1 MAIHRLFN
9 PKVLLTLALILSL
22 ALVVACGGAEDE
34 AAAPAATQDTGAGAA
49 PTPTPVDVAA
59 ITSDLRESIAD
70 AVSGIEIPE
79 GMSESDVQEIVE
91 SAVATAAAAAPEQ
104 MSDASIRATVAEAVA
119 LAIANAPEPLSE
131 QEIAQIVKAAIP
143 TPAPIRATNTPAPT
157 ATPVVARPT
166 PVAATTGQYGGIV
179 NMSAYADSR
188 DWDPKGS
195 SSLSS
200 IQAVSQLYNQI
211 VQYDTVDTSLI
222 VCDLCSEWAITD
234 GGQTVTFKIRPGVQW
249 LNGSALTA
257 DDVHNSML
265 RYGDLDSKMGR
276 SGLWRQYTLEA
287 SNGGVNLIDD
297 NTVEFNLKFASGAF
311 IKFLAVDYVK
321 VLPKYLLDQG
331 IDLNLAE
338 NVIDN
343 QSGSGPFV
351 LDEYQRGSFY
361 KVSKNPNYFKEG
373 RPYFDGI
380 EHTIIVDPSVLLAQ
394 LSGGQI
400 DMSNGGFTNMTPTQV
415 FELERD
421 TDGKYRAFA
430 VQPTADWGLML
441 NVKKA
446 PFDDA
451 RVRKAIA
458 LAIDYQQWNDLVFD
472 DTSGVGCPLMG
483 LAHSFEECE
492 TWPGL
497 RPKDTPEGAADL
509 AEAKRLMEEAGLGD
523 GFDTRMDVRQVG
535 TYPDQCNVIKD
546 QLRKSLNINVTEF
559 QVYPSA
565 AGYDL
570 FATSRP
576 AGQPGDWELACQGEG
591 QVVLDVD
598 GIMGGV
604 YLKGATRNYTDWEN
618 DQVNAWFEQQKVELD
633 PEKRRE
639 INKEL
644 EAFLF
649 TQDDNHWITL
659 GWGVLQWVIGEQIK
673 NFHAPQTVQTHF
685 KHEDIW
691 LER

>member
-1 MAIHRLFN
+1 MHRLLN
-9 PKVLLTLALILSL
+9 IRILLPLAVM
-22 ALVVACGGAEDE
+22 ALVVVGVACGSAEE
-34 AAAPAATQDTGAGAA
+34 PTATSAPAPAATEAPAPAA
-49 PTPTPVDVAA
+49 TEAP
-59 ITSDLRESIAD
+59 
-70 AVSGIEIPE
+70 
-79 GMSESDVQEIVE
+79 
-91 SAVATAAAAAPEQ
+91 AAAATSA
-104 MSDASIRATVAEAVA
+104 
-119 LAIANAPEPLSE
+119 
-131 QEIAQIVKAAIP
+131 
-143 TPAPIRATNTPAPT
+143 PAPSGQQATSAPAATAVPDATIRPTNTPAPT
-157 ATPVVARPT
+157 ATQVVTRPT
-166 PVAATTGQYGGIV
+166 PTPAGGPQYGGIV

-200 IQAVSQLYNQI
+200 IQAVSQLYNQL

-222 VCDLCSEWAITD
+222 VCDLCESWESTN
-234 GGQTVTFKIRPGVQW
+234 GGQTITFKIRDDVSW
-249 LNGSALTA
+249 LDGETLDAE
-257 DDVHNSML
+257 DVHNSML
-265 RYGDLDSKMGR
+265 RYGDLESKMGR

-287 SNGGVNLIDD
+287 GNGGVNLIDN

-321 VLPKYLLDQG
+321 VLPKHILDQG
-331 IDLNLAE
+331 VDLNLAE
-338 NVIDN
+338 SVIEHR
-343 QSGSGPFV
+343 SGSGPFV

-361 KVSKNPNYFKEG
+361 KVSKNENYFKDG
-373 RPYFDGI
+373 KPYFDGI
-380 EHTIIVDPSVLLAQ
+380 DHTIIVDPSVLIAQ
-394 LSGGQI
+394 LKGGQI

-421 TDGKYRAFA
+421 TDGQYRGVA

-441 NVKKA
+441 NIKKE
-446 PFDDA
+446 PFNDA
-451 RVRKAIA
+451 RVRQAIA

-472 DTSGVGCPLMG
+472 NTSGVGCPLMG

-497 RPKDTPEGAADL
+497 RPKDTPEGEADL
-509 AEAKRLMEEAGLGD
+509 AMAKQLMADAGYAE
-523 GFDTRMDVRQVG
+523 GFETRMDVRQVG
-535 TYPDQCNVIKD
+535 TYPEQCSVVKD
-546 QLRKSLNINVTEF
+546 QLEKALNIVVTDF
-559 QVYPSA
+559 QTYPSA

-576 AGQPGDWELACQGEG
+576 PDQVGDWELACQGEG

-618 DQVNAWFEQQKVELD
+618 DWVNQKFEEQKVELD

-639 INKEL
+639 INKEM
-644 EAFLF
+644 ESFLF
-649 TQDDNHWITL
+649 TQEDNHWITL

-673 NFHAPQTVQTHF
+673 NFNAPQTVQTHF

>member
-1 MAIHRLFN
+1 MSIHRLLN
-9 PKVLLTLALILSL
+9 LRLLLPLALIVAL
-22 ALVVACGGAEDE
+22 AAIVACGSAEE
-34 AAAPAATQDTGAGAA
+34 PTVAPAT
-49 PTPTPVDVAA
+49 
-59 ITSDLRESIAD
+59 
-70 AVSGIEIPE
+70 
-79 GMSESDVQEIVE
+79 
-91 SAVATAAAAAPEQ
+91 
-104 MSDASIRATVAEAVA
+104 EA
-119 LAIANAPEPLSE
+119 
-131 QEIAQIVKAAIP
+131 
-143 TPAPIRATNTPAPT
+143 PAPT
-157 ATPVVARPT
+157 ATSAPAPT
-166 PVAATTGQYGGIV
+166 AAPAASSGKYGGAV

-211 VQYDTVDTSLI
+211 VQYNTVETSKI
-222 VCDLCSEWAITD
+222 ECDLCESWEVTND
-234 GGQTVTFKIRPGVQW
+234 GKTVTFNLRNDVQW
-249 LNGSALTA
+249 QDGEQLDAE
-257 DDVHNSML
+257 DVHNSML

-287 SNGGVNLIDD
+287 KDGGVNLIDN

-321 VLPKYLLDQG
+321 VLPKHLLDQG
-331 IDLNLAE
+331 LDLNLAE
-338 NVIDN
+338 TVIEHS
-343 QSGSGPFV
+343 SGSGPFV

-361 KVSKNPNYFKEG
+361 KVSKNENYFKEG
-373 RPYFDGI
+373 KPYFDSI
-380 EHTIIVDPSVLLAQ
+380 DHTIIVDPSVLIAQ
-394 LSGGQI
+394 LKGGQI

-415 FELERD
+415 FELEAD
-421 TDGKYRAFA
+421 TDGKYRGVA

-441 NVKKA
+441 NIKKE
-446 PFDDA
+446 PFNDA
-451 RVRKAIA
+451 RVRQAIQ

-472 DTSGVGCPLMG
+472 NTSGVGCPLMG

-497 RPKDTPEGAADL
+497 RPKDTPEGEADL
-509 AEAKRLMEEAGLGD
+509 ARAKELMAEAGYAD
-523 GFDTRMDVRQVG
+523 GFETRMDVRQVG
-535 TYPDQCNVIKD
+535 TYPEQCSVVKD
-546 QLRKSLNINVTEF
+546 QLENALNIVVTDF
-559 QVYPSA
+559 QTYPSA

-576 AGQPGDWELACQGEG
+576 ADQVGDWELACQGEG

-618 DQVNAWFEQQKVELD
+618 EQVNAWHEQQKQETNPD
-633 PEKRRE
+633 ARRE
-639 INKEL
+639 INKEM

-649 TQDDNHWITL
+649 TQEDNHWITL

-673 NFHAPQTVQTHF
+673 NFYAPQTVQTHF

>member
-1 MAIHRLFN
+1 MAMYRLLN
-9 PKVLLTLALILSL
+9 LRALIPLALIVAL
-22 ALVVACGGAEDE
+22 AMVVACGSSEEPTVAP
-34 AAAPAATQDTGAGAA
+34 ATSVPAATDA
-49 PTPTPVDVAA
+49 PEATDDPPAPVDTPVP
-59 ITSDLRESIAD
+59 
-70 AVSGIEIPE
+70 G
-79 GMSESDVQEIVE
+79 
-91 SAVATAAAAAPEQ
+91 ATTRP
-104 MSDASIRATVAEAVA
+104 
-119 LAIANAPEPLSE
+119 
-131 QEIAQIVKAAIP
+131 
-143 TPAPIRATNTPAPT
+143 TNTPAPT
-157 ATPVVARPT
+157 STPVVSRPT
-166 PVAATTGQYGGIV
+166 PTPATTGQYGGTV

-222 VCDLCSEWAITD
+222 VCDLCESWEFTD
-234 GGQTVTFKIRPGVQW
+234 GGTKVTFKILPGVKW
-249 LNGSALTA
+249 LDGEDLTA
-257 DDVHNSML
+257 EDVHNSML
-265 RYGDLDSKMGR
+265 RYGELDSKMGR
-276 SGLWRQYTLEA
+276 SGLWRQYTQEA

-297 NTVEFNLKFASGAF
+297 GTVEFNLKFASGAF

-321 VLPKYLLDQG
+321 ILPKHLLDQG

-338 NVIDN
+338 NVIEH

-373 RPYFDGI
+373 RPFFDAI
-380 EHTIIVDPSVLLAQ
+380 DHTIIVDPSVLIAQ
-394 LSGGQI
+394 FQGGQI

-415 FELERD
+415 FQLERD

-441 NVKKA
+441 NINKE
-446 PFDDA
+446 PFNDA
-451 RVRKAIA
+451 RVRQAIQ

-472 DTSGVGCPLMG
+472 NTSGVGCPLMG
-483 LAHSFEECE
+483 LAHTFEECV

-497 RPKDTPEGAADL
+497 RPKDTPEGQEDL
-509 AEAKRLMEEAGLGD
+509 AEAKRLMTEAGYSD
-523 GFDTRMDVRQVG
+523 GFETRMDVRQVG
-535 TYPDQCNVIKD
+535 TYPEQCTVVKD
-546 QLRKSLNINVTEF
+546 QLAKALNIRVTDF
-559 QVYPSA
+559 QTYPSA

-576 AGQPGDWELACQGEG
+576 ADQAGDWELACQGEG

-618 DQVNAWFEQQKVELD
+618 QQVNAWHEQQKQEPD

-644 EAFLF
+644 EDFLF
-649 TQDDNHWITL
+649 SQMDNHWITL
-659 GWGVLQWVIGEQIK
+659 GWGVLQWVISEDVK

>member
-1 MAIHRLFN
+1 MEIHRLLSIRLLL
-9 PKVLLTLALILSL
+9 PLAVMAVL
-22 ALVVACGGAEDE
+22 VVGVACGSAEE
-34 AAAPAATQDTGAGAA
+34 PTATSAPAATEA
-49 PTPTPVDVAA
+49 P
-59 ITSDLRESIAD
+59 
-70 AVSGIEIPE
+70 
-79 GMSESDVQEIVE
+79 
-91 SAVATAAAAAPEQ
+91 AAAA
-104 MSDASIRATVAEAVA
+104 TEA
-119 LAIANAPEPLSE
+119 
-131 QEIAQIVKAAIP
+131 
-143 TPAPIRATNTPAPT
+143 PAPAATEAPAPAATSAPAPTAVPGATTRPTNTPAPT
-157 ATPVVARPT
+157 ATQVVARPT
-166 PVAATTGQYGGIV
+166 PTPAGGPQYGGIV

-222 VCDLCSEWAITD
+222 VCDLCESWEASNN
-234 GGQTVTFKIRPGVQW
+234 GQTITFHLRDDVSW
-249 LNGSALTA
+249 LDGEKLDA

-287 SNGGVNLIDD
+287 KNGGVNLIDD

-321 VLPKYLLDQG
+321 VLPKHILDQG
-331 IDLNLAE
+331 VDLNLAE
-338 NVIDN
+338 SVIEH

-361 KVSKNPNYFKEG
+361 KVSKNENYFKEG
-373 RPYFDGI
+373 KPYFDGI
-380 EHTIIVDPSVLLAQ
+380 EHTIIVDTSVLISQIKA
-394 LSGGQI
+394 GQI
-400 DMSNGGFTNMTPTQV
+400 DMSNGGFTNLTPTQV
-415 FELERD
+415 FDLERD
-421 TDGKYRAFA
+421 TDGQYRGVA

-441 NVKKA
+441 NVKKE
-446 PFDDA
+446 PFNDA
-451 RVRKAIA
+451 RVRQAIA
-458 LAIDYQQWNDLVFD
+458 LAIDYQEWNDLVFD
-472 DTSGVGCPLMG
+472 NTSGVGCPLMG

-497 RPKDTPEGAADL
+497 RPKDTPEGEADL
-509 AEAKRLMEEAGLGD
+509 ARAKELMAEAGLAD
-523 GFDTRMDVRQVG
+523 GFETRMDVRQVG
-535 TYPDQCNVIKD
+535 TYPDQCNVVKN
-546 QLRKSLNINVTEF
+546 QLEKQLNIRVTDF

-576 AGQPGDWELACQGEG
+576 ADQAGDWELACQGEG

-618 DQVNAWFEQQKVELD
+618 DWVNQKFEEQKVELD

-673 NFHAPQTVQTHF
+673 NFNAPQTVQTHF

>member
-1 MAIHRLFN
+1 
-9 PKVLLTLALILSL
+9 
-22 ALVVACGGAEDE
+22 
-34 AAAPAATQDTGAGAA
+34 
-49 PTPTPVDVAA
+49 
-59 ITSDLRESIAD
+59 
-70 AVSGIEIPE
+70 
-79 GMSESDVQEIVE
+79 
-91 SAVATAAAAAPEQ
+91 
-104 MSDASIRATVAEAVA
+104 
-119 LAIANAPEPLSE
+119 
-131 QEIAQIVKAAIP
+131 
-143 TPAPIRATNTPAPT
+143 
-157 ATPVVARPT
+157 
-166 PVAATTGQYGGIV
+166 
-179 NMSAYADSR
+179 MSAYADSR

-200 IQAVSQLYNQI
+200 IQAVSQLYNQL

-222 VCDLCSEWAITD
+222 VCDLCESWESTN
-234 GGQTVTFKIRPGVQW
+234 GGQTITFKIRDDVSW
-249 LNGSALTA
+249 LDGETLDAE
-257 DDVHNSML
+257 DVHNSML
-265 RYGDLDSKMGR
+265 RYGDLESKMGR

-287 SNGGVNLIDD
+287 SNGGVNLIDN

-321 VLPKYLLDQG
+321 VLPKHILDQG

-338 NVIDN
+338 SVIEHR
-343 QSGSGPFV
+343 SGSGPFV

-361 KVSKNPNYFKEG
+361 KVSKNENYFKDG
-373 RPYFDGI
+373 KPYFDGI
-380 EHTIIVDPSVLLAQ
+380 DHTIIVDPSVLIAL
-394 LSGGQI
+394 LKGGQI
-400 DMSNGGFTNMTPTQV
+400 DMSNGGITSMTPTQV

-421 TDGKYRAFA
+421 TDGQYRGMA
-430 VQPTADWGLML
+430 VQPTIGRGLML
-441 NVKKA
+441 NVKKE
-446 PFDDA
+446 PFNDA
-451 RVRKAIA
+451 RVRRAIA

-472 DTSGVGCPLMG
+472 NTSGMGCPLMG

-497 RPKDTPEGAADL
+497 RPKDTREGRQDMEDARRL
-509 AEAKRLMEEAGLGD
+509 MAEAGYAE
-523 GFDTRMDVRQVG
+523 GFETRMDVRQVG
-535 TYPDQCNVIKD
+535 TYPEQCSVVKD
-546 QLRKSLNINVTEF
+546 QLEKALNIRVTDF
-559 QVYPSA
+559 QTYPSA

-576 AGQPGDWELACQGEG
+576 PDQVGDWELACQGEG

-604 YLKGATRNYTDWEN
+604 YLKGAARNYTDWEN
-618 DQVNAWFEQQKVELD
+618 NWVNRKFDEQKMELD

-644 EAFLF
+644 ETALF
-649 TQDDNHWITL
+649 SQRDNHWITL

-685 KHEDIW
+685 KHEDLW